1 MLLPTTKL
9 SFPSLTPELFMCIL
23 VGVITAAM
31 AKPRSELS
39 AGPEL
44 LPERLR
50 CQRKRRRRMY
60 QLGGM
65 GTWTEWDSLA
75 QCLSPFAT

>member
-9 SFPSLTPELFMCIL
+9 SFPSLTSELFICIL

-44 LPERLR
+44 LPERLG

-60 QLGGM
+60 QLG
-65 GTWTEWDSLA
+65 
-75 QCLSPFAT
+75 LSVSHPLQPELQPCSCTT